1 MYINGL
7 ITILTVP
14 QVCLARHSDI
24 SVEVFEAAKE
34 FSEVGAGI
42 GVWPR
47 IWKTL
52 ALLGLDEDLAR
63 LHAVRP
69 THGLCKLTIETRYLF
84 VNSADELF
92 LADVFIFRKADQPE
106 GHDFYKLTTQGEGEV
121 L

>member
-1 MYINGL
+1 MSNVYQGFHDETNCVL
-7 ITILTVP
+7 
-14 QVCLARHSDI
+14 VCLARYPDI
-24 SVEVFEAAKE
+24 NVEVFEAAKE

-52 ALLGLDEDLAR
+52 ASLGLDEDLAR

-69 THGLCKLTIETRYLF
+69 TYESCKTPL
-84 VNSADELF
+84 
-92 LADVFIFRKADQPE
+92 
-106 GHDFYKLTTQGEGEV
+106 KLTTG